1 MKNYHLSDKRT
12 ISARKAMEILRKH
25 GTVVS
30 INEAEIILDFMYKFA
45 KLSLKQVLERG
56 LEMFLQKLRHRAACL
71 NKQNYMKNE
80 RRKLD
85 ETSMFIRQ
93 GKY

>member
-12 ISARKAMEILRKH
+12 ISARKAMEILLKH

-45 KLSLKQVLERG
+45 KLSLKQVLERDLG
-56 LEMFLQKLRHRAACL
+56 NVSPKVKTPRRLFKQTKLHE
-71 NKQNYMKNE
+71 K
-80 RRKLD
+80 
-85 ETSMFIRQ
+85 
-93 GKY
+93 